1 MFIQANQA
9 VLFDPSGEGSQHS
22 RASDRSFQPRLK
34 GVALS
39 GLFSPH
45 GHSVHQLKCC
55 VPSARESTFLRS
67 LRSTPVTEFHCYYG
81 RSDSCSAGSL
91 TAVRLNTSLSFS
103 EQVSLINAQS
113 LPDHSVSKHPT
124 CHSRRFNTLPLS
136 AAITR
141 SRRFRLRHWLVGS
154 PFTSG
159 RIEFVIL
166 RTDRSPPAASHPA
179 SRTDAVAVGYRPESV
194 YLKRTFTSLTL
205 RALRRTSPAVHGW
218 VAATKHPSPIHRA
231 SFLA

>member
-1 MFIQANQA
+1 MFIQAKQS
-9 VLFDPSGEGSQHS
+9 VPFEPSCEGGQHS
-22 RASDRSFQPRLK
+22 RPSGRSFQPRFEA
-34 GVALS
+34 VAFS
-39 GLFSPH
+39 GLFSPR
-45 GHSVHQLKCC
+45 GHSVHQLKRC
-55 VPSARESTFLRS
+55 VPFARESTFLRS
-67 LRSTPVTEFHCYYG
+67 LRSTPITEFHRYYG

-91 TAVRLNTSLSFS
+91 ATLRLNSSLSFS
-103 EQVSLINAQS
+103 EQVSLIYAQG

-124 CHSRRFNTLPLS
+124 WHSRRFNTLPLS

-154 PFTSG
+154 PLTSG

-205 RALRRTSPAVHGW
+205 RALRRTSRG
-218 VAATKHPSPIHRA
+218 HRPR
-231 SFLA
+231 

>member
-1 MFIQANQA
+1 MRLHF
-9 VLFDPSGEGSQHS
+9 P
-22 RASDRSFQPRLK
+22 ASLCSTGVTRLPR
-34 GVALS
+34 
-39 GLFSPH
+39 
-45 GHSVHQLKCC
+45 
-55 VPSARESTFLRS
+55 
-67 LRSTPVTEFHCYYG
+67 YYG

-91 TAVRLNTSLSFS
+91 AAVRLNSSLSFS

-113 LPDHSVSKHPT
+113 LPDHSVSNHPT
-124 CHSRRFNTLPLS
+124 WHSRRFNTLPLS

-141 SRRFRLRHWLVGS
+141 SRRFRLRHWLAGS

-205 RALRRTSPAVHGW
+205 RALRRTSPAVLRLG
-218 VAATKHPSPIHRA
+218 HPRDE
-231 SFLA
+231 

>member
-1 MFIQANQA
+1 M
-9 VLFDPSGEGSQHS
+9 
-22 RASDRSFQPRLK
+22 
-34 GVALS
+34 
-39 GLFSPH
+39 
-45 GHSVHQLKCC
+45 
-55 VPSARESTFLRS
+55 
-67 LRSTPVTEFHCYYG
+67 
-81 RSDSCSAGSL
+81 
-91 TAVRLNTSLSFS
+91 NTSLLFS

-124 CHSRRFNTLPLS
+124 WHSRRFNTLPLS

-154 PFTSG
+154 PLTSG

-218 VAATKHPSPIHRA
+218 EGETTHQSPIHRA
-231 SFLA
+231 SFRFS